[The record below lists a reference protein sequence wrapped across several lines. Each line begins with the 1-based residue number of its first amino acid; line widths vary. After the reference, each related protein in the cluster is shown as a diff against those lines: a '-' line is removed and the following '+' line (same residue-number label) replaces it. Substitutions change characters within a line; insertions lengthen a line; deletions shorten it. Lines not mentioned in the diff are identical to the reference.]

1 MILFLQQAIL
11 TLGGIAILV
20 YVLICLGLRLWQTR
34 MIFFPCRT
42 IQNTPDSFNLP
53 YENVWL
59 TFPGSKSKPD
69 RIHGW
74 WLPGT
79 RDRVILDLHGNGSNI
94 GGNLGYAKQFHDLGY
109 SVFLIDYRGYGK
121 SCPRFPCEK
130 RVYEDVELAWNYLIR
145 DRQIPPQNIILF
157 GHSLGGAI
165 AIELASRHPEVAGL
179 IVESS
184 FTSIREMVA
193 VKKKYGIFPVNLLLH
208 QKFDSLSKVPRLK
221 MPILFTHGTADCMV
235 PAWMSEV
242 LFAASAEPKQ
252 LLMVPD
258 ADHIH
263 VREAGGDRYHETIA
277 QFLENISSRSKT

>member
-1 MILFLQQAIL
+1 
-11 TLGGIAILV
+11 
-20 YVLICLGLRLWQTR
+20 
-34 MIFFPCRT
+34 
-42 IQNTPDSFNLP
+42 
-53 YENVWL
+53 
-59 TFPGSKSKPD
+59 
-69 RIHGW
+69 
-74 WLPGT
+74 
-79 RDRVILDLHGNGSNI
+79 
-94 GGNLGYAKQFHDLGY
+94 
-109 SVFLIDYRGYGK
+109 VFLIDYRGYGK

-208 QKFDSLSKVPRLK
+208 QKFDSLSKVPQLK